1 MKPQKP
7 ITYAEQE
14 VLNGKSHQ
22 EIYDHIVATSQF
34 NIHDVAN
41 MVRKIPTLEKRKK
54 HNSLNAILLG
64 IIALSILDRILIV
77 FQQLSEDGQDK
88 VSFLFML
95 PIISILLFYGI
106 VKFKRTVHLA
116 AGFLMAF
123 ATVSSAIRLLSYSDI
138 FSILGLLISLAGA
151 SIAFYLSVKLVSDYK
166 VDKEL
171 QKNNPN
177 QREGLIT
184 FIDRR

>member
-34 NIHDVAN
+34 NIHDVAD

-54 HNSLNAILLG
+54 YNSLNAILLG
-64 IIALSILDRILIV
+64 IIAMSILDRIILAY
-77 FQQLSEDGQDK
+77 QQVGGDGQDR
-88 VSFLFML
+88 VGFFFML

-106 VKFKRTVHLA
+106 VKFKRTVHLS

-123 ATVSSAIRLLSYSDI
+123 ATATSAIRLLSHSDV
-138 FSILGLLISLAGA
+138 FSILGLLASLTGAG
-151 SIAFYLSVKLVSDYK
+151 IAFYLSVKLVSDYK
-166 VDKEL
+166 IDKEL
-171 QKNNPN
+171 LKTNPS

-184 FIDRR
+184 FID

>member
-7 ITYAEQE
+7 IKYAEQE
-14 VLNGKSHQ
+14 ILNGKSHQ

-54 HNSLNAILLG
+54 YNSLNAILLG
-64 IIALSILDRILIV
+64 IIAMSILDRILIV
-77 FQQLSEDGQDK
+77 FQQLSGDGQDR
-88 VSFLFML
+88 VSFLFMF
-95 PIISILLFYGI
+95 PIVSILLFYGI
-106 VKFKRTVHLA
+106 VKYKRTVHLS

-123 ATVSSAIRLLSYSDI
+123 ATVSSGIRLLSHSDI
-138 FSILGLLISLAGA
+138 FSVLGLFVSLVGA
-151 SIAFYLSVKLVSDYK
+151 IIAFYLSVKLVSDYK
-166 VDKEL
+166 IDKEL
-171 QKNNPN
+171 QKNNPS

-184 FIDRR
+184 FIE

>member
-7 ITYAEQE
+7 NKYAEQE

-34 NIHDVAN
+34 NIHDVAD
-41 MVRKIPTLEKRKK
+41 MVRKIPNLEKRKK
-54 HNSLNAILLG
+54 YNSLNAILLG
-64 IIALSILDRILIV
+64 IIAMSILDRILIV
-77 FQQLSEDGQDK
+77 FQQLNGDGQDR
-88 VSFLFML
+88 VSFLFMF
-95 PIISILLFYGI
+95 PIIGILLFYGI
-106 VKFKRTVHLA
+106 VKFKRTVHLS

-123 ATVSSAIRLLSYSDI
+123 ATVTSAIRLFGHLDI
-138 FSILGLLISLAGA
+138 FSILGLLVSLIGA
-151 SIAFYLSVKLVSDYK
+151 IIAFYLSVKLVSDYK
-166 VDKEL
+166 IDKEL

-184 FIDRR
+184 FIE